1 MQFVVF
7 CLNIVTATLKHIQRI
22 VNQNVQKSLRLPHD
36 HQQAIR
42 KACRQGKVRLATQR

>member
-22 VNQNVQKSLRLPHD
+22 VNQNVKNLSVFLTIINEPYGKHD
-36 HQQAIR
+36 GDQ
-42 KACRQGKVRLATQR
+42 RQSKTR